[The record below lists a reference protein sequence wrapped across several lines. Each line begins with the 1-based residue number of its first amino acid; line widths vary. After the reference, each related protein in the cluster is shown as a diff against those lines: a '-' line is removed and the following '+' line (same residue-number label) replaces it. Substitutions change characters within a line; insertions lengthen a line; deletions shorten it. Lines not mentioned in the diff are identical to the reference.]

1 LFSAIKQLKT
11 QTLRK
16 EDAIMAYV
24 GKREKEYGTPGQQYQ
39 IPTTCGNPN
48 CGATYYIQS
57 PGDDGYTRCPYCDWL
72 GHRN

>member
-1 LFSAIKQLKT
+1 
-11 QTLRK
+11 
-16 EDAIMAYV
+16 MAYV